1 MIFSLQSSESIHID
15 CGSATICVG
24 ARRKH
29 HRVQSEVRS
38 CRQCTYRVS
47 GVRACTH
54 THDAYHPRALTL
66 THTNINTHKSRHAH
80 SRTHARTH
88 TQTLTHT
95 KHTFTHT
102 HTSTYTHTH
111 SHTNVRSNTH
121 TYHTHCPISLCR
133 FYFYSRID
141 VPKTLAY
148 TYTPPAQG
156 YTLYAGGFPL
166 NTWAPPYSIGGQL
179 DFSQV
184 GAKTITYMDN
194 YYNGFANPPTYVLY
208 TQAAAQV

>member
-1 MIFSLQSSESIHID
+1 MSEKGTSGLMLYPLQGWWWCFTYTVIFSLQSSESIHID

-80 SRTHARTH
+80 SRTHTQTLTRTQSTHSHSRTQARTH
-88 TQTLTHT
+88 TYTLTHQRT
-95 KHTFTHT
+95 QQ
-102 HTSTYTHTH
+102 YTHL
-111 SHTNVRSNTH
+111 SH
-121 TYHTHCPISLCR
+121 
-133 FYFYSRID
+133 
-141 VPKTLAY
+141 
-148 TYTPPAQG
+148 
-156 YTLYAGGFPL
+156 PL
-166 NTWAPPYSIGGQL
+166 SHLTVSFL
-179 DFSQV
+179 FL
-184 GAKTITYMDN
+184 
-194 YYNGFANPPTYVLY
+194 F
-208 TQAAAQV
+208 